1 MMKYD
6 DFLELLRYR
15 RSIRRLKP
23 DPIPD
28 DDVMKILDAAHYSMS
43 GGNSQPWEFIVV
55 KKRKVK
61 EKLYEAYR
69 EDLEVMWA
77 LEMQRIAQYRHPAF
91 NVPPEDKEK
100 AFGMLGGWQD
110 APVCIAVLEDPRKQW
125 GSVLY
130 ARSDIS
136 YNSARDILGAT
147 MGHLSM
153 IIHLAAA
160 SLGLG
165 SERVDVSNE
174 HAYKEALGYPEPLR
188 LNIIVPIGY
197 RAYEPGPP
205 LRLPLEEMIHF
216 DRYDMRKFLQNDN
229 FLKYLERIRGLG
241 GPGYRVAIGEDQ
253 G

>member
-1 MMKYD
+1 MKYD
-6 DFLELLRYR
+6 DFMELLMVR

-28 DDVMKILDAAHYSMS
+28 EDVMKILDAAHYSMS

-55 KKRKVK
+55 RDPKIREMLFK
-61 EKLYEAYR
+61 AYR
-69 EDLEVMWA
+69 EELEIMWA
-77 LEMQRIAQYRHPAF
+77 LEMQRIARYRHPAF

-100 AFGMLGGWQD
+100 AFGMLGSWQD

-125 GSVLY
+125 GSVLH
-130 ARSDIS
+130 ARSDLY

-153 IIHLAAA
+153 LIHLAAA

-174 HAYKEALGYPEPLR
+174 HAFKEILGYPEPLR
-188 LNIIVPIGY
+188 MNIIVPIGY

-205 LRLPLEEMIHF
+205 HRLPLEEMIHF
-216 DRYDMRKFLQNDN
+216 DRYDMGKFLQNDD
-229 FLKYLERIRGLG
+229 FLKYLDRIRGLG
-241 GPGYRVAIGEDQ
+241 QPGYRVAIGEDK

>member
-6 DFLELLRYR
+6 DFLELLTCR
-15 RSIRRLKP
+15 RSVRRLKP

-28 DDVMKILDAAHYSMS
+28 DDIMRILDAAHYAMS

-55 KKRKVK
+55 KDPKVK
-61 EKLYEAYR
+61 ERVFKAYR
-69 EDLEVMWA
+69 EDLEITWA
-77 LEMQRIAQYRHPAF
+77 LEQQRIPQYRHPAF

-100 AFGMLGGWQD
+100 AFGMLASWKD
-110 APVCIAVLEDPRKQW
+110 APVYIVVLEDPRKQW
-125 GSVLY
+125 GSVMH
-130 ARSDIS
+130 ARSDLY

-153 IIHLAAA
+153 TIHLAAA

-165 SERVDVSNE
+165 SERVDGSNE

-205 LRLPLEEMIHF
+205 HRFPLEELIHF
-216 DRYDMRKFLQNDN
+216 DRYDMRKFLQHDN
-229 FLKYLERIRGLG
+229 FLKYLDRIHALG
-241 GPGYRVAIGEDQ
+241 RPGYRVAIGEDK